1 MSQSRGEENKVMAVH
16 GVTGR
21 EDNNSESLAQH
32 ISESALEVGSNT
44 VMPNKTAQTQIDTR
58 TRTHTG

>member
-1 MSQSRGEENKVMAVH
+1 MAVH